1 MSDTGKTVALIKAIA
16 GSGGGSGGVSDV
28 KVAGTSVVSN
38 GVASVPVA
46 DNDVFGTVKTSG
58 VVNLDTN
65 NRLRI
70 SGATVAQ
77 IISGNS
83 SFPIMPNSQHAAT
96 FYGLAKASGDT
107 TQKDSSNAV
116 GTYTE
121 TARSKISDMLNA
133 PVSVSGSTPSI
144 TAMSGVRYI
153 CGEVSTLSVTVPAS
167 GCVDIVFES
176 GSTATVLTVTSAK
189 TGVSAIK
196 WANGWDGTCE
206 ANTVYEINV
215 LDGEFGVMAAWT

>member
-1 MSDTGKTVALIKAIA
+1 MKNQINASYSGLKLNSDGRCDVLRANDATIKN
-16 GSGGGSGGVSDV
+16 
-28 KVAGTSVVSN
+28 GTDAYTSLAPDRQHKSV
-38 GVASVPVA
+38 
-46 DNDVFGTVKTSG
+46 
-58 VVNLDTN
+58 
-65 NRLRI
+65 
-70 SGATVAQ
+70 
-77 IISGNS
+77 
-83 SFPIMPNSQHAAT
+83 
-96 FYGLAKASGDT
+96 FYGLAKAAGDS
-107 TQKDSSNAV
+107 TQSASENSV

-133 PVSVSGSTPSI
+133 PVSVSGSTLSI

-215 LDGEFGVMAAWT
+215 LDGEFGVVAAWT